1 MLAKLFAD
9 VHYCGLERIN
19 SNPTL
24 IPSLD
29 PEFLKILNSGP
40 EAALLCRKLRL
51 TGVPRIKKEGMP
63 RKGTDHSCH
72 NRADCNTVDEHNSD
86 YKLSGITQLKALT
99 YIAALYAIPQWVS
112 AALILTCLVA
122 MFVRSS
128 YRSVEKIVLLEPYER
143 AAPDQ

>member
-29 PEFLKILNSGP
+29 PEFLKVLNSGP

-72 NRADCNTVDEHNSD
+72 NRAGCNTVDEHNSY
-86 YKLSGITQLKALT
+86 YKLSGITDHPTQSAYLYRCFIRNTAMGQRRFDPHLPYGHVCPQLVL
-99 YIAALYAIPQWVS
+99 VS
-112 AALILTCLVA
+112 
-122 MFVRSS
+122 
-128 YRSVEKIVLLEPYER
+128 
-143 AAPDQ
+143 